1 MTSAA
6 GGTPEQRELQAK
18 ILAERDKGN
27 VVFWGLPG
35 ELMTMPI
42 EQIVKQDANGLLY
55 DLNRLEEISLTF
67 LADPKWVNDFA
78 VALVIRKLIEQR
90 DALASQPVSPGD
102 GTEAWAI
109 VGTDEQWTTRS
120 WWKRAE
126 DAWRGYVALQNFAAV
141 SEEYLKAQGY
151 RAVRVLILPSPPNGS
166 GEQG

>member
-90 DALASQPVSPGD
+90 DALASRQPVSQGD
-102 GTEAWAI
+102 GWVKVPDDIAGLTALRSRIDMKLHHLVLGDPTECVSFPAPPKTE
-109 VGTDEQWTTRS
+109 GE
-120 WWKRAE
+120 
-126 DAWRGYVALQNFAAV
+126 RG
-141 SEEYLKAQGY
+141 
-151 RAVRVLILPSPPNGS
+151 
-166 GEQG
+166 

>member
-90 DALASQPVSPGD
+90 DALASRQPVSQGD
-102 GTEAWAI
+102 GWQDIASAPKDGTRII
-109 VGTDEQWTTRS
+109 VVGEHGNVWCDVSWKKMTRVPDRWES
-120 WWKRAE
+120 FL
-126 DAWRGYVALQNFAAV
+126 GALPFKPV
-141 SEEYLKAQGY
+141 KWHK
-151 RAVRVLILPSPPNGS
+151 IPSPPKA
-166 GEQG
+166 EA